1 MCVRAFW
8 LYLQVFGGLRGVAAL
23 PQPMAGALGGVGSVA
38 AIGPGLRASI
48 TAPFASGDLRSMSL
62 MNTSLGAGAKSRSMS
77 ELGMSAQASRPYS
90 PGAPWSTGLKASA
103 PLTGSLGRERGSQ
116 TREAMDS
123 FLLDFMKGASVL

>member
-1 MCVRAFW
+1 
-8 LYLQVFGGLRGVAAL
+8 VAAL

-62 MNTSLGAGAKSRSMS
+62 MNAHASFGAGAKSEYSTGAR
-77 ELGMSAQASRPYS
+77 GSRPYS
-90 PGAPWSTGLKASA
+90 PGAAWSTGMKSTA
-103 PLTGSLGRERGSQ
+103 PLTGSLAIGRERGNHGQ